1 MFFFYFSSNLVFISL
16 INKERIQ
23 CLLYW
28 DVFLAILVAC
38 MLNIFRGSMPP
49 DPPRTLAPAARAKN
63 AFGIF
68 LAPPN
73 RKNAARSPQR
83 QRITR

>member
-1 MFFFYFSSNLVFISL
+1 MFISL

-28 DVFLAILVAC
+28 DVFLAILVAFI
-38 MLNIFRGSMPP
+38 LNIFRGSMPP

-68 LAPPN
+68 LAPPIAKMLRGPRN
-73 RKNAARSPQR
+73 VSVLQEEKTRS
-83 QRITR
+83 